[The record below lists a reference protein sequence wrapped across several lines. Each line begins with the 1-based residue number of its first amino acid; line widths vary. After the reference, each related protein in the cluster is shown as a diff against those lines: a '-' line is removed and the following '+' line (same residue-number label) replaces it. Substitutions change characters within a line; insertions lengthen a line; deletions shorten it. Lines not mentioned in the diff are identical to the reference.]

1 MTKLEELAT
10 AMAVIMTDNGLPVSS
25 PYDGNL
31 DDVGHERWRVM
42 VECARVVVSGLYE
55 PTIDMLDEGHR
66 AAMAVRKGGLSGMT
80 IIAQTLA
87 ECARENAAWRA
98 MVTAI
103 INEHDET
110 YDVTKSLGK

>member
-55 PTIDMLDEGHR
+55 PSPKMIHAACEIMLPKHSSVQEWISFEKEYR
-66 AAMAVRKGGLSGMT
+66 IRYKAMINCVLM
-80 IIAQTLA
+80 
-87 ECARENAAWRA
+87 ECKDDD
-98 MVTAI
+98 I
-103 INEHDET
+103 LDG
-110 YDVTKSLGK
+110 S